1 MTPEQQALIEQL
13 YENESLTDNLSDVDA
28 KALLKW
34 AEEQVRNETDGGLVA
49 AAVNNANQS
58 GVEGAQALLTQA
70 SAFLVQELHA
80 REANVARAADQTGA
94 GDETAAQGAPAPT
107 ASTMSDD
114 DTRIQKDAAS
124 TMSDDDTRIQKDAA
138 STLADDDTRIQ
149 KDAASTPLSG
159 LGIADAGGTTTTPSA
174 TGQAALAPVI
184 KSPPKKRRRPTKR
197 KKK

>member
-1 MTPEQQALIEQL
+1 MTPEQQTLIEQL

-34 AEEQVRNETDGGLVA
+34 AEEQVQNETDGELVT
-49 AAVNNANQS
+49 AAVSNANQS

-114 DTRIQKDAAS
+114 GTRIK
-124 TMSDDDTRIQKDAA
+124 KDAA
-138 STLADDDTRIQ
+138 STLSDDDTRIQ

-159 LGIADAGGTTTTPSA
+159 LGIADAGGTATTPSA
-174 TGQAALAPVI
+174 TGQAALAPII